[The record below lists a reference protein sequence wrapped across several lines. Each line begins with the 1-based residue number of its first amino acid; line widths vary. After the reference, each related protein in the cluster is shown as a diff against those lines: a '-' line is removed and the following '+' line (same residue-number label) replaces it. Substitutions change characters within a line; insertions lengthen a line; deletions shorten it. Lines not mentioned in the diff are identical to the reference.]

1 MEKVGNL
8 KAEHIYVEI
17 LVKTTQIIH
26 RHTNTEYLSMNS
38 KAIKKPNK
46 KTKKKSRN
54 EDGCSSISS
63 DEEAAGKDS
72 DGGDIDESDLESDA
86 NMINQHAGILNPDGS
101 MTVDPR
107 MMVGIIKEGGAI

>member
-1 MEKVGNL
+1 MMKGLTETP
-8 KAEHIYVEI
+8 ATMQ
-17 LVKTTQIIH
+17 TTEQSNNEEEPAV
-26 RHTNTEYLSMNS
+26 RHLSMNS

-86 NMINQHAGILNPDGS
+86 NMINQHVGILNPDGS
-101 MTVDPR
+101 MTVDQR
-107 MMVGIIKEGGAI
+107 MMVGIFKEGGAI